1 MWLGDLPIGL
11 VGEAR
16 GGIEP
21 VFIAGQPGWK
31 LLPLAE
37 TGDTRK
43 RNTQMGLVWDT
54 IVAQL

>member
-1 MWLGDLPIGL
+1 M